1 MPSRKFL
8 ALSFQLR
15 IVLTP
20 PIDNAFPRLV
30 FLILDNSFSRL
41 LFLTCLLPW
50 EAVRGIRSTDPR
62 VNDLDLIPG
71 PAAVQL

>member
-1 MPSRKFL
+1 MPARKFL

-41 LFLTCLLPW
+41 LFLTYLLPW
-50 EAVRGIRSTDPR
+50 EAVWGIRSMDSR
-62 VNDLDLIPG
+62 VNDLNLIPG
-71 PAAVQL
+71 PATMQL